1 MASLMTSDDL
11 PHQENVN
18 SDLTRPMASLMTS
31 DDLPHQENVNSDL
44 TRPMAATEMGL
55 TPMATEAVL
64 TNLDTNLETNLE
76 RVLATLGGGIGT
88 LITASALIT
97 ALLVTWRL
105 RRKGAVMGAPHGAHR
120 PRLPVRPLGG
130 RVRVAVVEPDDIIE

>member
-1 MASLMTSDDL
+1 
-11 PHQENVN
+11 
-18 SDLTRPMASLMTS
+18 MASLMTS

-64 TNLDTNLETNLE
+64 TNLETNLE

>member
-1 MASLMTSDDL
+1 VRPSLL
-11 PHQENVN
+11 GRLAGLAGGGVA
-18 SDLTRPMASLMTS
+18 LAG
-31 DDLPHQENVNSDL
+31 
-44 TRPMAATEMGL
+44 AA
-55 TPMATEAVL
+55 
-64 TNLDTNLETNLE
+64 
-76 RVLATLGGGIGT
+76 LATLGGGGIGT

-120 PRLPVRPLGG
+120 RPRLPVRPLGG

>member
-1 MASLMTSDDL
+1 M
-11 PHQENVN
+11 
-18 SDLTRPMASLMTS
+18 
-31 DDLPHQENVNSDL
+31 
-44 TRPMAATEMGL
+44 ATEMGL
-55 TPMATEAVL
+55 THGLTPTATEAVL
-64 TNLDTNLETNLE
+64 TNLE

-120 PRLPVRPLGG
+120 RPRLPVRPLGG

>member
-11 PHQENVN
+11 PHQENVH
-18 SDLTRPMASLMTS
+18 SDLTRPT
-31 DDLPHQENVNSDL
+31 
-44 TRPMAATEMGL
+44 AATEMGLTQGL

-64 TNLDTNLETNLE
+64 TNLETNLE

-120 PRLPVRPLGG
+120 RPRLPVRPLGG

>member
-1 MASLMTSDDL
+1 
-11 PHQENVN
+11 
-18 SDLTRPMASLMTS
+18 MASLMTS

-64 TNLDTNLETNLE
+64 TNLETNLE

-130 RVRVAVVEPDDIIE
+130 RVRVAVVEPDDIIECVQSPALV

>member
-11 PHQENVN
+11 PHQENV
-18 SDLTRPMASLMTS
+18 
-31 DDLPHQENVNSDL
+31 HSDL

-64 TNLDTNLETNLE
+64 TNLE

-120 PRLPVRPLGG
+120 RPRLPVRPLGG

>member
-11 PHQENVN
+11 PHQENVH
-18 SDLTRPMASLMTS
+18 SDLTRPT
-31 DDLPHQENVNSDL
+31 
-44 TRPMAATEMGL
+44 AATEMGL
-55 TPMATEAVL
+55 THGLTPTATEAVL
-64 TNLDTNLETNLE
+64 TNLE
-76 RVLATLGGGIGT
+76 RVLATLGGGGIGT